1 MKFSKGKLN
10 YKFQRTLKFQGSD
23 LQQLSKTIANRFSVT
38 FGYTLAFPKLI
49 LHHQLKIDYKRM
61 SNQLRIGR
69 SMLEI
74 LIYMKFATDKNA
86 FKMGIIIYYNQIL
99 FM

>member
-1 MKFSKGKLN
+1 MFW
-10 YKFQRTLKFQGSD
+10 
-23 LQQLSKTIANRFSVT
+23 VT

-61 SNQLRIGR
+61 SNQFRIER

-86 FKMGIIIYYNQIL
+86 FKMGIIICYNQIL
-99 FM
+99 FMWVCNLQS

>member
-1 MKFSKGKLN
+1 MQKSKPLEKEAKLCSVTIVI
-10 YKFQRTLKFQGSD
+10 FIAL
-23 LQQLSKTIANRFSVT
+23 LSTAVFSVT